1 MTSSGDAL
9 WQQALQSLNAKL
21 SKEIFET
28 WLAAT
33 EVHQSDAHTLII
45 SVPTEVALDHI
56 NKYLL
61 ETIVQT
67 VALLAAHP
75 VKVSFIRVEPTKR
88 QIGETAHSG
97 FHHTQDEFSAH
108 QQQFNPKFTFDSF
121 VIGERN
127 RLAHAASIAVS
138 ERPAQNYNPF
148 FMYGGVGLGKTHLMH
163 AIGQHAL
170 ELNASTKVVYITSE
184 TFLNEFV
191 AALQTNTID
200 EFRNKY
206 RKVDILLIDDIQF
219 ISGKESTQEE
229 FFHTFNALHG
239 DHKQIV
245 ITSDRPPK
253 AIEHLEDRLRSR
265 FSGGLI
271 IDIKPPEFETRVA
284 ILRKKAKAEGI
295 DISNDV
301 LSLIASKVETNVRE
315 LAGALIRVIAF
326 SSMMNRDIDT
336 MLVEEALIDIAPQN
350 AKQPLSILDV
360 QKVVCS
366 YYHLRLDDL
375 VSRSR
380 QKDIAY
386 PRQVAMYLAR
396 KLTGLSLPKIG
407 KEFGGRDHTTVL
419 YAYDKI
425 TSDINTDGRM
435 EQLIR
440 QLTDSLDVHITRG

>member
-1 MTSSGDAL
+1 MTSSGGAL
-9 WQQALQSLNAKL
+9 WQQALQALNAKL

-67 VALLAAHP
+67 VTILAAHP
-75 VKVSFIRVEPTKR
+75 VNVSFVRIEPTKR
-88 QIGETAHSG
+88 QIGETPHSG
-97 FHHTQDEFSAH
+97 LHHPQDEFSAH

>member
-67 VALLAAHP
+67 VTILAAHP
-75 VKVSFIRVEPTKR
+75 VNVSFVRIEPTKR
-88 QIGETAHSG
+88 QIGETPHSG
-97 FHHTQDEFSAH
+97 LHHPQDEFSAH

>member
-1 MTSSGDAL
+1 MTSSGGAL
-9 WQQALQSLNAKL
+9 WQQALQALNTKL
-21 SKEIFET
+21 PKEIFET

-33 EVHQSDAHTLII
+33 EVYHSDPHTLII

-67 VALLAAHP
+67 VVALAGRTIE
-75 VKVSFIRVEPTKR
+75 VSFVRIEPTKS
-88 QIGETAHSG
+88 QIGERSHAGLPAAHDDFNVHS
-97 FHHTQDEFSAH
+97 
-108 QQQFNPKFTFDSF
+108 QQFNPKYTFDTF

-170 ELNASTKVVYITSE
+170 ELNASAKVVYITSE

-191 AALQTNTID
+191 TALQMNTID

-284 ILRKKAKAEGI
+284 ILKKKAKAEGI

-301 LSLIASKVETNVRE
+301 LNLIASKVETNVRE

-336 MLVEEALIDIAPQN
+336 SLVEEALVDIAPEN
-350 AKQPLSILDV
+350 ASRPLSILDV
-360 QKVVCS
+360 QKAVCS
-366 YYHLRLDDL
+366 HYHMRLDDL

-380 QKDIAY
+380 QKNIAY
-386 PRQVAMYLAR
+386 PRQIAMYLAR
-396 KLTGLSLPKIG
+396 QLTGLSLPKIG

-419 YAYDKI
+419 YACDKI
-425 TSDINTDGRM
+425 TTDINADRRV

-440 QLTDSLDVHITRG
+440 KLTDNLDVHTTKG

>member
-1 MTSSGDAL
+1 MTSSGGAL
-9 WQQALQSLNAKL
+9 WQQALHTLNAKL

-33 EVHQSDAHTLII
+33 EVHHSDPQTLMI
-45 SVPTEVALDHI
+45 SVPTAVALDHI
-56 NKYLL
+56 NKHLL
-61 ETIVQT
+61 PAIVQT
-67 VALLAAHP
+67 VNMLAGHP
-75 VKVSFIRVEPTKR
+75 VEVSFVRVEPAKKVT
-88 QIGETAHSG
+88 GGGSNSG
-97 FHHTQDEFSAH
+97 NQSAEDDYAG
-108 QQQFNPKFTFDSF
+108 QQHQFNSKYTFDTF

-127 RLAHAASIAVS
+127 RLAHAASVAVS
-138 ERPAQNYNPF
+138 EKPAQNYNPF

-170 ELNASTKVVYITSE
+170 ELNASARVVYITSE

-191 AALQTNTID
+191 TALQTSTID

-295 DISNDV
+295 EISNDV

-336 MLVEEALIDIAPQN
+336 MLVEEALIDIAPEN
-350 AKQPLSILDV
+350 SKRPLSILDV
-360 QKVVCS
+360 QKVVCTH
-366 YYHLRLDDL
+366 YHLRIDDL

-386 PRQVAMYLAR
+386 PRQIAMYLAR

-425 TSDINTDGRM
+425 TSEINSDGRM

-440 QLTDSLDVHITRG
+440 QLTDNLDVHTTRG